1 MPGLKRDVAGRLME
15 QAGGS
20 VAGSVSARTDY
31 VIAGEAAGSKL
42 DKARQ
47 LNIPILDEDGLRRLL
62 ADGQGHPGLDKE
74 P

>member
-1 MPGLKRDVAGRLME
+1 
-15 QAGGS
+15 
-20 VAGSVSARTDY
+20 

-62 ADGQGHPGLDKE
+62 NDPQGQPGTDKE
-74 P
+74 QQP

>member
-1 MPGLKRDVAGRLME
+1 
-15 QAGGS
+15 
-20 VAGSVSARTDY
+20 VAGSVSARTGY

-62 ADGQGHPGLDKE
+62 DKPQGQPGTDKE
-74 P
+74 QQT